1 MQVVRSYRDV
11 PAPARHGVLT
21 IGNFDGVHLGHQAVI
36 SEVKRL
42 AAQVHGP
49 AGVMLFE
56 PHPRAHFQPN
66 VPLFTLT
73 PLPARLELLA
83 GLGLDFAA
91 VLPFDAAMAALPAQ
105 AFIADVLAAGFA
117 IRHAVVGYDFNFG
130 KGRTGNGALLTAE
143 GDRLGFGVTVQD
155 AAGDGDAVYSSS
167 RIRGLLRAGD
177 VAQAARLMGRW
188 WRIEGEVIAGAGR
201 GTGMGFPTA
210 NMQLP
215 QGVELAHGIYATWV
229 WIDGQR
235 HPAASYL
242 GKRPTFDNN
251 APVFETFLLAYGG
264 DLYGRR
270 LAVDLVAFL
279 RPDMAFPDAAA
290 LAVQMDADCA
300 KALRIL
306 QDADVRR
313 P

>member
-11 PAPARHGVLT
+11 PASARHGVLT

-36 SEVKRL
+36 GEVKRL
-42 AAQVHGP
+42 AAALEGP
-49 AGVMLFE
+49 AGVMLFD
-56 PHPRAHFQPN
+56 PHPRAFFQPH

-83 GLGLDFAA
+83 DLGLDFAA

-105 AFIADVLAAGFA
+105 TFIMDVLAAGFA
-117 IRHAVVGYDFNFG
+117 VRHAVVGYDFNFG
-130 KGRTGNGALLTAE
+130 KGRTGNGALLMAE
-143 GDRLGFGVTVQD
+143 GERLGFGVTIQA
-155 AAGDGDAVYSSS
+155 AAGDGAAYSSS
-167 RIRGLLRAGD
+167 RIRDLLRLGD
-177 VAQAARLMGRW
+177 VAGAARLMGRW
-188 WRIEGEVIAGAGR
+188 WRIEGEVVPGAGR
-201 GTGMGFPTA
+201 GAGMGFPTA
-210 NMQLP
+210 NLRLP
-215 QGVELAHGIYATWV
+215 PGVDLAHGIYATWV

-242 GKRPTFDNN
+242 GKRPTFDNT
-251 APVFETFLLAYGG
+251 APVFETFLLAYDGN
-264 DLYGRR
+264 LYGRS

-290 LAVQMDADCA
+290 LSVQMDADCA

-306 QDADVRR
+306 EDAGVRR